1 MQLAEGIQPS
11 QSAQLKHEMRTQNE
25 RASRGDRVPLLPH
38 HQKKKKGRK
47 QSLCII
53 MCSVQTANALF
64 LYTSP
69 SPRSPV
75 PSSSARA
82 GKVLE
87 SADSELGSGKEL
99 LRDGL

>member
-1 MQLAEGIQPS
+1 M
-11 QSAQLKHEMRTQNE
+11 
-25 RASRGDRVPLLPH
+25 
-38 HQKKKKGRK
+38 
-47 QSLCII
+47 
-53 MCSVQTANALF
+53 MCSVRAANALF

-69 SPRSPV
+69 SPPSPI
-75 PSSSARA
+75 PSASARA